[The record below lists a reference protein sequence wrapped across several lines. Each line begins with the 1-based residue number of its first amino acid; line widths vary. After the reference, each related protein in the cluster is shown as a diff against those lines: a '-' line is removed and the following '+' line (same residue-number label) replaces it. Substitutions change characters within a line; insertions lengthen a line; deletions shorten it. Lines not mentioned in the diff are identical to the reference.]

1 MASVLAGIERNI
13 RPRITTIQ
21 AARSIST
28 WRNSIEALSWVSNR
42 AIGTPSLTV
51 KAIVMDVRV
60 QNFRCFQPDGS
71 GSSGKLRP
79 KSITVTAGP
88 PSGFARRLALP
99 KNASRLGRQR
109 RPAQPQAGGSGSAK
123 LLYSGLPYQDL
134 GWVTPSTSPMMAS
147 LGRSNVVLPIGRP
160 PPVIVSVSPSEESST
175 RDVPRD
181 TISAE
186 LKDEAQHPSVYAVEG
201 RS

>member
-1 MASVLAGIERNI
+1 MR
-13 RPRITTIQ
+13 
-21 AARSIST
+21 
-28 WRNSIEALSWVSNR
+28 
-42 AIGTPSLTV
+42 
-51 KAIVMDVRV
+51 
-60 QNFRCFQPDGS
+60 
-71 GSSGKLRP
+71 KLD
-79 KSITVTAGP
+79 
-88 PSGFARRLALP
+88 
-99 KNASRLGRQR
+99 
-109 RPAQPQAGGSGSAK
+109 SGSAK

-134 GWVTPSTSPMMAS
+134 GWVTPSTSPMMAR
-147 LGRSNVVLPIGRP
+147 LGRSHVVLPIGRP